1 MQSEIDL
8 LRQRVSE
15 LKAENAEVKAE
26 NVKLKQLIKP
36 KVPPPPTQGDLSIK
50 DYFRIFKAYIICLG
64 VSPDGEF
71 AKEQFINGLSA
82 ESKAKIPTTNE
93 VLPYISYYNVL
104 IRYKGKIK
112 ETSISTSR
120 DDKESK
126 ANLFAH
132 FLNAKKEFRPS
143 FNHRF
148 QFI

>member
-82 ESKAKIPTTNE
+82 ESKPATNE
-93 VLPYISYYNVL
+93 ALPYISYLVTYLSGV
-104 IRYKGKIK
+104 
-112 ETSISTSR
+112 
-120 DDKESK
+120 
-126 ANLFAH
+126 
-132 FLNAKKEFRPS
+132 KKK
-143 FNHRF
+143 
-148 QFI
+148 